1 MTANSTLQVPGSAL
15 RCDVRPMLFLDID
28 GVLLRRRN
36 SGMFDAFELAPGC
49 LEFLEWATGRF
60 RCLWLTTRARTGWP
74 DGIRRAFRSAG
85 AVLDEPRWAILDLIG
100 SAPWTAHKCEAIDPK
115 SDFWWI
121 DDDPTAHDRGWL
133 RAHGCED
140 RLIEISTDTYPDALT
155 QLIRFWSRDGVE
167 KSRRD

>member
-1 MTANSTLQVPGSAL
+1 MIRASEWDAS
-15 RCDVRPMLFLDID
+15 VR
-28 GVLLRRRN
+28 
-36 SGMFDAFELAPGC
+36 
-49 LEFLEWATGRF
+49 
-60 RCLWLTTRARTGWP
+60 
-74 DGIRRAFRSAG
+74 
-85 AVLDEPRWAILDLIG
+85 DLNE
-100 SAPWTAHKCEAIDPK
+100 AAAWTINKFEAIDPN

-155 QLIRFWSRDGVE
+155 QLIRFWTRDGVE